1 MTDSITCTLQWG
13 RGGIEAERSPVPTQA
28 KGIKSRCPL
37 AIDINMVESTKRVN
51 TVALSAGVLI
61 VALAVSFLAA
71 YLLNNLWYFIP
82 FMMLI
87 YGGWT
92 VVVGA
97 MNINK
102 DISKYARA
110 DMVYNLF
117 LGVIL
122 MAFGVAWMLYLFY
135 PDQFVPILLV
145 FVIIIGVAIVIANV
159 VRAKKKA

>member
-1 MTDSITCTLQWG
+1 MGQG
-13 RGGIEAERSPVPTQA
+13 MNRVGQSPVPTQA
-28 KGIKSRCPL
+28 KGIKSRFPL

-61 VALAVSFLAA
+61 VALAVSLLAA
-71 YLLNNLWYFIP
+71 YLLNNWWYFIP

-97 MNINK
+97 TNINK
-102 DISKYARA
+102 DISKFARA

-117 LGVIL
+117 LGIIL
-122 MAFGVAWMLYLFY
+122 MAFGVAWMLYLIY

-145 FVIIIGVAIVIANV
+145 FMIVIGVAIVIANV